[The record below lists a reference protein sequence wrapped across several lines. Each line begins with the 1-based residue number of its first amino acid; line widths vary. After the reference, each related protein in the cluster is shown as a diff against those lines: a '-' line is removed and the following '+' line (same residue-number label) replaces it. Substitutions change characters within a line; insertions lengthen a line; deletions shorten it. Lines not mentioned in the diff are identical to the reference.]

1 MNMHKNARTTPWSR
15 GQIVARVR
23 TEQERPA
30 AVAAGVGISE
40 RTVRKWVA
48 RYAAGA
54 EAGWVRVGRPAPAL
68 ELGAGAAGSG
78 PSADSGS
85 SSSISLSP
93 AARSAA
99 RTPCSATTASRDSG
113 SPSVSRQNR

>member
-54 EAGWVRVGRPAPAL
+54 EAGFEVVRPRLYLCAT
-68 ELGAGAAGSG
+68 
-78 PSADSGS
+78 
-85 SSSISLSP
+85 I
-93 AARSAA
+93 
-99 RTPCSATTASRDSG
+99 RT
-113 SPSVSRQNR
+113 